1 MKCAHI
7 TFGIPSKT
15 VKMIELCTYKTRC
28 EIKFNR
34 HMSDELEVK
43 TGLRQ
48 GDALS
53 PVLFNIALETVVNKT
68 KSKYD
73 GLNLEDNIKQRGIL
87 ANENDIII
95 LGSNKQGVIMGSKEL
110 IKNIKDIGLATLN
123 LFLF

>member
-1 MKCAHI
+1 
-7 TFGIPSKT
+7 
-15 VKMIELCTYKTRC
+15 
-28 EIKFNR
+28 
-34 HMSDELEVK
+34 MSVELEVK